1 VVFSFLYR
9 YNGLQYHI
17 EKVLMKQILRLIF
30 LTVISVLTVF
40 LTASCSQNN
49 ISILPAV
56 TDTSANTP
64 VYSYEIVDTYPHDP
78 EAFTQ
83 GLMIYDG
90 ELYEG
95 TGLWGSSTVRKVD
108 LETGEV
114 LRIQTIPDNYFG
126 EGITIFNDKL
136 YQLTY
141 RAKTGFIY
149 DMDSFQQTGDFS
161 YPTEGWGITHNGEY
175 LIMSDGTAVLHFLDP
190 DSLNEVSRINVYDEN
205 GPVNR
210 LNELEFIQGF
220 IYANVWQ
227 TDRIAIIDSD
237 TGKLAGWIDLTGILG
252 AEYRGQQVDV
262 LNGIAFDTNNNSLFV
277 TGKWW
282 PVLFEITIS
291 SPE

>member
-1 VVFSFLYR
+1 
-9 YNGLQYHI
+9 
-17 EKVLMKQILRLIF
+17 MKQILRLIF
-30 LTVISVLTVF
+30 LTVISVLTVS

-56 TDTSANTP
+56 TDTGANTP

-95 TGLWGSSTVRKVD
+95 TGLWGNSTVRKVD
-108 LETGEV
+108 LETGEI

-126 EGITIFNDKL
+126 EGITIFNDKI

-227 TDRIAIIDSD
+227 TDRIAIIDPD

-252 AEYRGQQVDV
+252 AEYGGQQVDV
-262 LNGIAFDTNNNSLFV
+262 LNGIAFDTNNNRLFV